1 MKKKLITLLLVV
13 SMVAASLLGCGAKQ
27 GSEGNGESN
36 GGLSGELS
44 ICVFNGGYGTEWLK
58 QMAESYESIHPGVKV
73 KIETTVTPEDTRTL
87 VESGKSNH
95 DIVMLNINFFNV
107 AAKNKLVSLNDI
119 YEKAPEG
126 ESMTIA
132 EKVGENVVNYYT
144 QDDNIYQ
151 MSWAGG
157 RTGLC
162 YNETVLDEA
171 FGAGKWEVPTTTDE
185 LIQLCNALK
194 GKGYYS
200 FSFCAEEDYWDY
212 CLFGWTAQY
221 MGYEEYFDYFSG
233 VYKNESG
240 EKVSADISKSDEFL
254 TATEKGK
261 LEALTLLETLT
272 KESNGYSHP
281 DSDVMNFME
290 AQQAFLGWGFDDDK
304 TKVAM
309 TPNGDWLENETEYM
323 LSQNPQTIKMMK
335 LPVISS
341 IIDECET
348 IQDDATL
355 QKVVDF
361 VDGNESAA
369 PTGVSEEDIA
379 RIREARNTYHSLSLS
394 QAMAIPSS
402 SDHVELAKDFMVYM
416 CSEQAQQIFSQTLKG
431 VTMAYGF
438 NPTNVSTIKMSE
450 FQKSVYDC
458 YGGDTNPVP
467 YRDYSSNLVTYGGL
481 YLMKNKYAAELFT
494 GTKTAADICSEIK
507 TDIRG
512 SWETILGS
520 AGTTE

>member
-1 MKKKLITLLLVV
+1 MKKRLLALLLSTCVV
-13 SMVAASLLGCGAKQ
+13 VTSLVGCGSKQ
-27 GSEGNGESN
+27 GSEGEGQSGE
-36 GGLSGELS
+36 GVSGELS
-44 ICVFNGGYGTEWLK
+44 VCIFNGGYGTEWLK
-58 QMAESYESIHPGVKV
+58 QMAESYESINPSAKI

-87 VESGKSNH
+87 VESGKSNY
-95 DIVMLNINFFNV
+95 DIVMLNIDFFNV
-107 AAKNKLVSLNDI
+107 ATKNKLVSLNDV
-119 YEKAPEG
+119 YKTAPEG
-126 ESMTIA
+126 ETLTIA

-144 QDDNIYQ
+144 QNEDIYQ
-151 MSWAGG
+151 MSWASGC
-157 RTGLC
+157 TGLC

-171 FGAGKWEVPTTTDE
+171 FGAGNWEVPTTTDQLIKLCDE
-185 LIQLCNALK
+185 LKA
-194 GKGYYS
+194 KGYYS
-200 FSFCAEEDYWDY
+200 FSFCAEQDYWDY

-221 MGYEEYFDYFSG
+221 MGYEEYFDYFAG
-233 VYKNESG
+233 TYKNESG
-240 EKVSADISKSDEFL
+240 EEVTADISKSDEFL
-254 TATEKGK
+254 SATEKGK
-261 LEALTLLETLT
+261 LSALTLLETLT

-348 IQDDATL
+348 IKDDETL
-355 QKVVDF
+355 KKVVDF
-361 VDGNESAA
+361 VDGTESTA
-369 PTGVSEEDIA
+369 PSGVSEADIE

-394 QAMAIPSS
+394 TCMAIPSS
-402 SDHVELAKDFMVYM
+402 SENVELAKEFMVYM

-431 VTMAYGF
+431 VTMPYGF
-438 NPTNVSTIKMSE
+438 DPTNVSTIKMSA
-450 FQKSVYDC
+450 FQQSVYDC
-458 YGGDTNPVP
+458 YGKETNPVP

-481 YLMKNKYAAELFT
+481 YLMKNKYAAELFA
-494 GTKTAADICSEIK
+494 GTKTAKDICNDIK